1 MADDGSA
8 DPEKELRQLEDRL
21 REVGERLQAPPDEAE
36 DLLKLLKVSPA
47 PRPALVLIWF
57 RYYTHLL
64 GIAVY
69 DVSCSPAWFRLRF
82 VVVSV
87 ENTGGF
93 CALTC
98 FAVID

>member
-1 MADDGSA
+1 MADDGAA

-47 PRPALVLIWF
+47 PRSALVLVWF
-57 RYYTHLL
+57 HCYMHLL
-64 GIAVY
+64 GMRVY
-69 DVSCSPAWFRLRF
+69 DVSCSPVWFRLRF

-87 ENTGGF
+87 ENAVGF
-93 CALTC
+93 CAPTN
-98 FAVID
+98 